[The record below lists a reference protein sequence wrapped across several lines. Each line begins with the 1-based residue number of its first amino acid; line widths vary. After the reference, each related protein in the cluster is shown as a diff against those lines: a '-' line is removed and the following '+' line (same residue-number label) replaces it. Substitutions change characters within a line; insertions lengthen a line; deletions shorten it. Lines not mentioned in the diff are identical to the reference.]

1 MISLI
6 FDRVLY
12 VSFMGTIAAI
22 LILVCRFITK
32 SRAGI
37 KFQYAADFI
46 LIIRLLMFCGITT
59 SISIYNYVPSYN
71 TTIMNIPYDAESI
84 SDTQTSIQ
92 KIVQNNI
99 ISSENLAADIIDVC
113 AYIWITGIIIMCLVM
128 VMCIL
133 KANKQIKKA
142 GIIDDKEIVE
152 IFNKSKKKSGIN
164 RNIKLI
170 KSDFVKS
177 PCVYGYIEPKLLV
190 PESLLD
196 YKKEINFEYI
206 FLHELVHIKRKHIL
220 INYIIFVLN
229 SIHWFN
235 PLIRYSLN
243 KMKEDVEIMCDSE
256 VLSILDKNEN
266 IQYGNLLLDL
276 QKISIRAPWLPQMA
290 GIINNKNKME
300 RRITM
305 IKKFKKS
312 SYSKLSIIA
321 LTGIILM
328 GGAVLTE
335 AKAANV
341 DVPKEQRIE
350 DKLDYSFVNDEE
362 VVGKWEAVDFVED
375 ESDFK
380 PGTKSWEGDLY
391 LKDLIFL
398 NDGKMAQPI
407 AEDIKSNETKPVK
420 WLKWTKGIVMHSG
433 DKTASSYKIKEID
446 GEKYM
451 IYQWKSGD
459 YIFRGEKPWYYV
471 LKQVK

>member
-1 MISLI
+1 
-6 FDRVLY
+6 
-12 VSFMGTIAAI
+12 
-22 LILVCRFITK
+22 
-32 SRAGI
+32 
-37 KFQYAADFI
+37 
-46 LIIRLLMFCGITT
+46 
-59 SISIYNYVPSYN
+59 
-71 TTIMNIPYDAESI
+71 
-84 SDTQTSIQ
+84 
-92 KIVQNNI
+92 
-99 ISSENLAADIIDVC
+99 
-113 AYIWITGIIIMCLVM
+113 
-128 VMCIL
+128 
-133 KANKQIKKA
+133 
-142 GIIDDKEIVE
+142 
-152 IFNKSKKKSGIN
+152 
-164 RNIKLI
+164 
-170 KSDFVKS
+170 
-177 PCVYGYIEPKLLV
+177 
-190 PESLLD
+190 
-196 YKKEINFEYI
+196 
-206 FLHELVHIKRKHIL
+206 
-220 INYIIFVLN
+220 
-229 SIHWFN
+229 
-235 PLIRYSLN
+235 
-243 KMKEDVEIMCDSE
+243 
-256 VLSILDKNEN
+256 
-266 IQYGNLLLDL
+266 
-276 QKISIRAPWLPQMA
+276 
-290 GIINNKNKME
+290 
-300 RRITM
+300 M